1 MTEPGRRAYRWF
13 LFTEVATSL
22 PPFLVVSLYLINTV
36 ELNPLELVLV
46 GTVMELA
53 VFVFEVPTG
62 VVADLY
68 GRKLSLVVSWI
79 VQGLAIV
86 LVGAVPEVWA
96 ALAGWALWRFGYT
109 FSSGAYEAWITDE
122 VGAEHVG
129 PVFARGVQLSYAA
142 ALVGMPLFVGIAAA
156 TSLRSAVLMSG
167 AVPLALGLLSVV
179 FMPETAFRKAERREG
194 EKRREQFVGTAARGA
209 RLVRS
214 RPALLLLLVA
224 AFFAGAY
231 TEGFDRLWEAHFIRD
246 VGLPAFAGLSSLWWF
261 ALLGAAAMLAGL
273 FSSTVL
279 VRWIGRIPPA
289 RMALVLLGATVAQ
302 MLTVVAFG
310 LAAGFALA
318 AATFVAA
325 RLARGIFYPLQMTWL
340 NQSIDD
346 SSVRATVISING
358 QADAVG
364 QVAGGPGVGAI
375 GTVFSIR
382 AALVATGLVLLPAI
396 ALFGRAARHGGKEPE
411 LEDAEP
417 AVT

>member
-1 MTEPGRRAYRWF
+1 M
-13 LFTEVATSL
+13 
-22 PPFLVVSLYLINTV
+22 
-36 ELNPLELVLV
+36 
-46 GTVMELA
+46 
-53 VFVFEVPTG
+53 
-62 VVADLY
+62 
-68 GRKLSLVVSWI
+68 
-79 VQGLAIV
+79 
-86 LVGAVPEVWA
+86 
-96 ALAGWALWRFGYT
+96 
-109 FSSGAYEAWITDE
+109 
-122 VGAEHVG
+122 
-129 PVFARGVQLSYAA
+129 
-142 ALVGMPLFVGIAAA
+142 
-156 TSLRSAVLMSG
+156 
-167 AVPLALGLLSVV
+167 
-179 FMPETAFRKAERREG
+179 
-194 EKRREQFVGTAARGA
+194 
-209 RLVRS
+209 
-214 RPALLLLLVA
+214 A
-224 AFFAGAY
+224 AFFVGAY